1 VSWLASSGTI
11 EGDGWGLRMTQ
22 LHYIGES
29 PAFSNS
35 PVPQAAGSNR
45 GLTSVRNSRRWLNA
59 FTMAGSHG
67 SAEAATT
74 SVASIKSASQTV
86 LGSAL
91 GKVERSIPISA
102 SDTRRGDEP
111 RRC

>member
-1 VSWLASSGTI
+1 MVMGREKLSPEERLREKAAAFKLLA
-11 EGDGWGLRMTQ
+11 EGLPYGREREDL
-22 LHYIGES
+22 L
-29 PAFSNS
+29 
-35 PVPQAAGSNR
+35 
-45 GLTSVRNSRRWLNA
+45 VRARRNA

-91 GKVERSIPISA
+91 GKVERSMIIPISA
-102 SDTRRGDEP
+102 SDTRRKHEP